1 MKITSFNPWNA
12 GPMSCWVANIKDN
25 FTPELEASILN
36 QLDVVAHK
44 GDIVYLNFNDKQ
56 RQHVVAYINTGSVQ
70 TQIINTVEFK
80 EHKND

>member
-1 MKITSFNPWNA
+1 MRIKTFNPWNA
-12 GPMSCWVANIKDN
+12 GTMSCWVANIKDN

-56 RQHVVAYINTGSVQ
+56 RQHVVTIINTGKVI
-70 TQIINTVEFK
+70 TKNIHTIEFNK
-80 EHKND
+80 

>member
-1 MKITSFNPWNA
+1 MKITTFNPWNA
-12 GPMSCWVANIKDN
+12 GTMSCWVANINDN

-56 RQHVVAYINTGSVQ
+56 RQHIVTIINTGKVI
-70 TQIINTVEFK
+70 TKITATVKFK
-80 EHKND
+80 E